1 MVTIEQKLAL
11 FSKLLQQDI
20 SGEMSEQ
27 LEKLEQDYESIIKE
41 HKVLVD
47 LKAQEIMERSQK
59 RAESKKIEYLSKANM
74 QTKRAYMKAK
84 EKQVNRFMDALTK
97 QVERYVIT
105 QQYGD
110 YLEQL
115 VASLYDLANESA
127 VVVYMTAKDLANH
140 EGHIQKSFEKLGV
153 QVDRLIFKEKDA
165 AMMGGLII
173 ENEQRTM
180 RIDLSI
186 ASRIREH
193 KEMIIRRIF
202 EALGEVGE

>member
-20 SGEMSEQ
+20 NGEMT
-27 LEKLEQDYESIIKE
+27 EKLEQLEQEFEAKIKE
-41 HKVLVD
+41 HKQLVD
-47 LKAQEIMERSQK
+47 LRAEEIIERAQK
-59 RAESKKIEYLSKANM
+59 RADNKKIEYLSKAHM
-74 QTKRAYMKAK
+74 QTKRAYMQAK
-84 EKQVNRFMDALTK
+84 EKQVNHFMEVISK
-97 QVERYVIT
+97 QVEIYVMT
-105 QQYGD
+105 SEYGV
-110 YLEQL
+110 YLQKL
-115 VASLYDLANESA
+115 VAGCHDLNGNENL
-127 VVVYMTAKDLANH
+127 VVYMTSKDLVNH
-140 EGHIQKSFEKLGV
+140 EKSMRESFEKLGI
-153 QVDRLIFKEKDA
+153 LSGMLTFKEKDA